1 MSDPCYAL
9 SRHAALKTRHH
20 GHVLVLP
27 ERALRLE
34 GSGGEILELVD
45 GRRSQADITAILGDR
60 YPGTDGLADEID
72 RFLREM
78 IALGGVV
85 ESDPAASRASESSKD
100 GADARESR

>member
-1 MSDPCYAL
+1 MPDPCYAL

-45 GRRSQADITAILGDR
+45 GRRSQADITAILGGR
-60 YPGTDGLADEID
+60 YPGTDGLADEVG

-85 ESDPAASRASESSKD
+85 ESAPDAPRTSD
-100 GADARESR
+100 GADARERR